1 MFFSKKNHLVGLDIG
16 SRTLKAAEVVKA
28 GNGFVLKRIGFLD
41 IAPGMIEDGF
51 IKKPGE
57 LADSLRQLFKAYNIK
72 ERNVAISIG
81 GYSVIIKKI
90 LLEQMTED
98 ELQERIKF
106 EAEQYIPFDIDEV
119 NLDFQI
125 LGENEHNPNQMNVL
139 LVAAK
144 KEIINDYVNL
154 VHDAG
159 LIPCIVD
166 TDTFALQ
173 NIFETTYGAQDEP
186 VALIDIGAVKTS
198 INIMKNNS
206 SVFVRDVSLG
216 CGQINQK
223 IVEAAGCT
231 LEEAEQIKHDPEA
244 NKIPVEELNSITGII
259 IDNWCTEIRRAI
271 DFYYSTAPEDQITKI
286 FLSGGGANIER
297 FCDLLAEQTSAE
309 VIIFNPFDTME
320 VDDNLDYSYLKQIAP
335 QAVICMGLA
344 IRRVDDK

>member
-16 SRTLKAAEVVKA
+16 SKTLKVAEVVKA
-28 GNGFVLKRIGFLD
+28 ANGFVLKKIGFLD

-51 IKKPGE
+51 IKKPE
-57 LADSLRQLFKAYNIK
+57 EVADSLRQLFKAYNIK

-90 LLEQMTED
+90 LLEHMTED
-98 ELQERIKF
+98 ELQEKIRF

-119 NLDFQI
+119 NIDFQI

-154 VHDAG
+154 VHNAG
-159 LIPCIVD
+159 LNLCVID

-173 NIFETTYGAQDEP
+173 NIFEANYDTPDEL
-186 VALIDIGAVKTS
+186 VALIDVGAVKTS
-198 INIMKNNS
+198 INVMKNNS
-206 SVFVRDVSLG
+206 SVFVRDVSFG

-223 IVEAAGCT
+223 IIEAAGCT

-244 NKIPVEELNSITGII
+244 NKIPVEELNSITRVV
-259 IDNWCTEIRRAI
+259 IDNWCTEIRRAV

-286 FLSGGGANIER
+286 FLSGGGAKIENFR
-297 FCDLLAEQTSAE
+297 SLLAEQTSLE
-309 VIIFNPFDTME
+309 VKVFNPFDGFE
-320 VDDNLDYSYLKQIAP
+320 LDDKFDSLYLEQIAP
-335 QAVICMGLA
+335 QAVISMGLA